1 MKMKQIFRMLALALM
16 WLIATMVFDIVLNI
30 KIFQSEDWLA
40 YLEYT
45 FTSILPFVMVYC
57 LVISANDV
65 FLLRKMLRDYPF
77 AKVVFI
83 KAILQFAVMYFIH
96 FVGTYIIFELMPPSS
111 NEAVNAHYAYLG
123 SSLNIFYIIYF
134 FVFSFHFSLYA
145 QVSRKFGS
153 TNLYDIIMGTYFKPK
168 EAQRIFMF
176 LDLNQ
181 STTIAEEIGHLK
193 YSRLIQECF
202 SKLTHH
208 IENYDAEVYQYVGDE
223 AVLTWQ
229 KSNSIAAQQCLYLFK
244 DFQDNLDAT
253 AHEFKTEFGWVPKF
267 KSGVCYGTVAI
278 AEVGDYKRD
287 IAFHGT
293 VLNTG
298 ARLCQLCKEINED
311 ILFSNSFFSLLT
323 HGVDRLDYIG
333 DYMLTGRTSNE
344 KVYRLLS

>member
-1 MKMKQIFRMLALALM
+1 MKMKQIFRMLTLAVM
-16 WLIATMVFDIVLNI
+16 WLIAIMVYDIVLNI

-45 FTSILPFVMVYC
+45 FTSILPFVLVYC
-57 LVISANDV
+57 LVISASDV

-96 FVGTYIIFELMPPSS
+96 FIGTYVIFELMPPSS
-111 NEAVNAHYAYLG
+111 NEAVNAYYAYLG

-134 FVFSFHFSLYA
+134 FVVSFHFSLYA

-223 AVLTWQ
+223 AVLTWHISDENTA
-229 KSNSIAAQQCLYLFK
+229 KKCLDLYL
-244 DFQDNLDAT
+244 DFRDSLLKSAADF
-253 AHEFKTEFGWVPKF
+253 EMEFGLVPKF
-267 KSGVCYGTVAI
+267 KTGISFGSVAV
-278 AEVGDYKRD
+278 AEVGGYKRD
-287 IAFHGT
+287 IAYHGT

-298 ARLCQLCKEINED
+298 ARLCQLCKEIKED
-311 ILFSNSFFSLLT
+311 ILFSSEFYALLNANRNLL
-323 HGVDRLDYIG
+323 HYVG
-333 DYMLTGRTSNE
+333 DYMLTGRSTKE
-344 KVYRLLS
+344 KVFRLL

>member
-1 MKMKQIFRMLALALM
+1 MKKKQIFRMLTLAVM
-16 WLIATMVFDIVLNI
+16 WLIAIMVFDIVLNI

-45 FTSILPFVMVYC
+45 FTSILPFVLVYC
-57 LVISANDV
+57 LVISASDV

-134 FVFSFHFSLYA
+134 FVVSFHFSLYA

-223 AVLTWQ
+223 AVLTWHVSDENTA
-229 KSNSIAAQQCLYLFK
+229 KKCLDLYL
-244 DFQDNLDAT
+244 DFRDSLLKSAPDF
-253 AHEFKTEFGWVPKF
+253 EREFGLVPKF
-267 KSGVCYGTVAI
+267 KTGISFGSVAV

-298 ARLCQLCKEINED
+298 ARLCQLCKEIKED
-311 ILFSNSFFSLLT
+311 ILFSSEFYALLNANRKLL
-323 HGVDRLDYIG
+323 GYVG
-333 DYMLTGRTSNE
+333 DYMLTGRSTNE
-344 KVYRLLS
+344 KVFRLL